1 VLFRSPSEDFDKVVG
16 KYIFIRRN
24 GQRNVAKLEWVDK
37 KDKRFGYTL
46 MSGRDK
52 GRKANAKFFT
62 GTFVNAYDE
71 ESLVVALL
79 EV

>member
-1 VLFRSPSEDFDKVVG
+1 MEKIAAEDFEKAVG
-16 KYIFIRRN
+16 RYIFVRRN
-24 GQRNVAKLEWVDK
+24 GQRNVAKLEWVDT

-52 GRKANAKFFT
+52 GRKASAKFFT
-62 GTFVNAYDE
+62 GTFVNVYNE